1 MRFQEDEQEIFGWI
15 GNIIFVGAQFSQV
28 LYTHKKKTTLD
39 ISYWMIALMFIGN
52 VMYTTFGYTDGSLSL
67 FVGSAIS
74 CVLLIFLGCQKI
86 YYDNYYLMSSYEQIL
101 N

>member
-1 MRFQEDEQEIFGWI
+1 
-15 GNIIFVGAQFSQV
+15 
-28 LYTHKKKTTLD
+28 
-39 ISYWMIALMFIGN
+39 MFIGN

-86 YYDNYYLMSSYEQIL
+86 YYDNYYVMSSYEQIL